1 MLGNRH
7 RWGVLQVGLVLLAGC
22 GNEDVDLA
30 PECLEG
36 PATVRAALAEAPDEV
51 RLGGR
56 VAISA
61 CFQAAA
67 APADVQN
74 LGSTLVD
81 TAEALK
87 REVRRAPHSRAAVQL
102 GYLVGAVHRGAGT
115 DGGIHYETGRR
126 IEQELTG
133 VRKDT
138 EEFKRGLAAG
148 ERNG

>member
-1 MLGNRH
+1 M
-7 RWGVLQVGLVLLAGC
+7 GLVLLAGC
-22 GNEDVDLA
+22 ANKDVDVA

-36 PATVRAALAEAPDEV
+36 PATVRAALAEAPDDV

-56 VAISA
+56 VAISD

-74 LGSTLVD
+74 VGSTLVD
-81 TAEALK
+81 TAEDLK
-87 REVRRAPHSRAAVQL
+87 REVRRAPHSEAAVQL
-102 GYLVGAVHRGAGT
+102 GYLIGAVHRGAGT
-115 DGGIHYETGRR
+115 DVGIHYEARR
-126 IEQELTG
+126 RVEQELTG
-133 VRKDT
+133 VRTDT